1 MESKENIV
9 FLGMMGSGKTSIGL
23 LVSKKLNLQ
32 FYDIDQMIEKELE
45 MSISDIFEKKKEE
58 FFRDFEEKTTL
69 KILKKK
75 RIVISLGGGAFINK
89 KIREEILKNHLSF
102 WLNWNSKTLIQRIKK
117 NIKRPIA
124 LKSSTSELI
133 DLIKKRSVVYSK
145 SKYKINCEKL
155 SKNEIVNK
163 IINIYENKKIN
174 S

>member
-23 LVSKKLNLQ
+23 LISKKLNLQ
-32 FYDIDQMIEKELE
+32 FYDIDQIIEKELK
-45 MSISDIFEKKKEE
+45 MNISDIFEKKGEK
-58 FFRDFEEKTTL
+58 FFRDIEEKTTL

-75 RIVISLGGGAFINK
+75 WIVISLGGGAFINK
-89 KIREEILKNHLSF
+89 KIREEILRNHLSF

-133 DLIKKRSVVYSK
+133 DLIKRRSVVYSK

-155 SKNEIVNK
+155 SKNEIVNE
-163 IINIYENKKIN
+163 IINIYENEKIN